1 MVAPYFTKLRRF
13 QSRLRRSRTIDPN
26 SARQLVTQHPPGYR
40 AIWAGLSLFLL
51 FLIACAGTTTGTPT
65 TTPTSPA
72 TVEAT
77 PSDIATPSPSP
88 TLGPTT
94 TIQPPSSPTPSDT
107 LTPTPVATPTVVPT
121 IEPPATSMPTLGPT
135 PTTIIVPIPSS
146 TPAATP
152 VPQTL
157 ELSLLVFSP
166 EDNIVVEESQLEV
179 TGRASPDATVSING
193 QVADMEDSGE
203 FSASVSLMEG
213 PNLLEV
219 IASDLAGNLLFEV
232 LTVVY
237 IP

>member
-1 MVAPYFTKLRRF
+1 
-13 QSRLRRSRTIDPN
+13 
-26 SARQLVTQHPPGYR
+26 
-40 AIWAGLSLFLL
+40 
-51 FLIACAGTTTGTPT
+51 
-65 TTPTSPA
+65 
-72 TVEAT
+72 
-77 PSDIATPSPSP
+77 
-88 TLGPTT
+88 
-94 TIQPPSSPTPSDT
+94 
-107 LTPTPVATPTVVPT
+107 
-121 IEPPATSMPTLGPT
+121 MPTLGPT

-166 EDNIVVEESQLEV
+166 EDNIVIEESQLEV